1 MEWQVS
7 HRMNIYWFSDRFSSL
22 LFLIALERNLR
33 FGRNLALWDLM
44 YSVNWKS
51 ISAHHIRVPLIYI
64 SYHAEN
70 LSISIREEDERG
82 RERKK
87 EIRTTSSNKLGQ
99 ENGTTASTIHL
110 PRESVWSLECD
121 FTKSFPLVWII
132 NVLFRKLLIITV
144 GARLGFFFSKARLR
158 FFKTLKQKSFKLRGT
173 GVWNSESAIKSL
185 SLASDVSY
193 LDGRRTK
200 IHHSDFLFFFV
211 IYVTYTRLWLVVL

>member
-70 LSISIREEDERG
+70 LSISIREEGERG
-82 RERKK
+82 RERRK
-87 EIRTTSSNKLGQ
+87 ESRTTSSNKLGQ
-99 ENGTTASTIHL
+99 KNGTTASTIHL
-110 PRESVWSLECD
+110 PRESEWSLECD
-121 FTKSFPLVWII
+121 FTKSYPLVWII

-144 GARLGFFFSKARLR
+144 GARLGFFF
-158 FFKTLKQKSFKLRGT
+158 FKSPFEILQDVKTRVL
-173 GVWNSESAIKSL
+173 NSEALVFGTVKVLSSL
-185 SLASDVSY
+185 CHSPQTCRISMDAE
-193 LDGRRTK
+193 RRSITR
-200 IHHSDFLFFFV
+200 IFFFFLS
-211 IYVTYTRLWLVVL
+211 YT

>member
-22 LFLIALERNLR
+22 LFLIALGRNLR

-70 LSISIREEDERG
+70 LSISIREEGERG

-87 EIRTTSSNKLGQ
+87 ESRTTSSNKLGQ
-99 ENGTTASTIHL
+99 ENETTASTIHL
-110 PRESVWSLECD
+110 PRESEWSLECD
-121 FTKSFPLVWII
+121 FTKSYPLVWII

-144 GARLGFFFSKARLR
+144 GARLGFF
-158 FFKTLKQKSFKLRGT
+158 SFKSPFEILQ
-173 GVWNSESAIKSL
+173 
-185 SLASDVSY
+185 DVK
-193 LDGRRTK
+193 TK
-200 IHHSDFLFFFV
+200 EF
-211 IYVTYTRLWLVVL
+211 

>member
-70 LSISIREEDERG
+70 LSISIREESEGKRAVRRRPTNLG
-82 RERKK
+82 KK
-87 EIRTTSSNKLGQ
+87 KT
-99 ENGTTASTIHL
+99 GTTASTIHL

-200 IHHSDFLFFFV
+200 IHHSDFFFFFV